1 MADANGPYD
10 WQERLHRLDHI
21 VSGLVT
27 HAEMTDKRIDALR
40 EAQQQTNDSVLNLVG
55 AIRDVM
61 DRIPPAS
68 LR

>member
-1 MADANGPYD
+1 
-10 WQERLHRLDHI
+10 LDHI

-55 AIRDVM
+55 AIRDVI
-61 DRIPPAS
+61 DRIPPES